1 MNLKVFFSSGYW
13 LRSSVKKEE
22 KVEKKISDE
31 DKVLS
36 TADVNE
42 VSDNESEKLKDVYK
56 EWREIDKEDYIHED
70 KYWSQNR
77 CFKRLNKYYERFH
90 EINYNL
96 ANSESFQVMATC
108 AFITFM
114 GFGEQLIIGLMGH
127 TFIEKWKEA
136 REKQMS
142 EQELDHLADDERE
155 SEEEEEE
162 EDEEDLDKN
171 DD

>member
-1 MNLKVFFSSGYW
+1 MSESQSVFSPGYW

-31 DKVLS
+31 DKLLS
-36 TADVNE
+36 TPDVNE
-42 VSDNESEKLKDVYK
+42 VSDNESEKLKDAYK
-56 EWREIDKEDYIHED
+56 EWREIEEEDYIDED
-70 KYWSQNR
+70 KYWSQNK

-127 TFIEKWKEA
+127 TFIEKWKES
-136 REKQMS
+136 REKKMS
-142 EQELDHLADDERE
+142 EEDLDHLADDERE
-155 SEEEEEE
+155 SQDEE
-162 EDEEDLDKN
+162 EEDLDKN

>member
-1 MNLKVFFSSGYW
+1 MSESQSVFSPGYW
-13 LRSSVKKEE
+13 LRSSVKKED
-22 KVEKKISDE
+22 KEKKISDE
-31 DKVLS
+31 DKLLS
-36 TADVNE
+36 TPDVNE
-42 VSDNESEKLKDVYK
+42 VSDNESENLKDAYK
-56 EWREIDKEDYIHED
+56 EWREIEEEDYIDED
-70 KYWSQNR
+70 KYWSQTR
-77 CFKRLNKYYERFH
+77 CLKRLNKYYERFH

-127 TFIEKWKEA
+127 TFIEKWKES

-142 EQELDHLADDERE
+142 EEDLDDLADDERE
-155 SEEEEEE
+155 SEEEE
-162 EDEEDLDKN
+162 DEDLDKN

>member
-1 MNLKVFFSSGYW
+1 MSESQSVFSPGYW

-22 KVEKKISDE
+22 KNEKKISDE
-31 DKVLS
+31 DKLLS
-36 TADVNE
+36 TPDVNE
-42 VSDNESEKLKDVYK
+42 VSDNESEKLKDAYK
-56 EWREIDKEDYIHED
+56 EWREIEEEDYIDED
-70 KYWSQNR
+70 KYWSQNK

-142 EQELDHLADDERE
+142 EEELDNLADDERE
-155 SEEEEEE
+155 SEDEE
-162 EDEEDLDKN
+162 EEDLDKN

>member
-1 MNLKVFFSSGYW
+1 MSESQSVFSPGYW
-13 LRSSVKKEE
+13 LRSSVKKED
-22 KVEKKISDE
+22 KEKKISDE

-36 TADVNE
+36 TPDVNE

-56 EWREIDKEDYIHED
+56 EWREIEEEDYIDED

-77 CFKRLNKYYERFH
+77 CFKQLNKYYERFH

-136 REKQMS
+136 REKKMS
-142 EQELDHLADDERE
+142 EEELDHLADDERE
-155 SEEEEEE
+155 SEDE
-162 EDEEDLDKN
+162 EDEELDKN